1 MQSGGATR
9 HIQIQGHRG
18 GYKPDNVLSTFTK
31 SLESGLEAIELDVSI
46 EDSIFLAGLAHEG
59 QHSSGRAWR

>member
-31 SLESGLEAIELDVSI
+31 SLESGLEAIELDVRI
-46 EDSIFLAGLAHEG
+46 EDSNFSGLAHKG